1 MGADLD
7 QQRGKA
13 GQRGEDRAGQRGGPV
28 PVRPTVRAL
37 IYAERFGPQRRVN
50 GISLL
55 LAHNFS
61 QRFQGIRMV
70 LPGSS
75 PAAAWSWTAG
85 RSASGRR

>member
-1 MGADLD
+1 M
-7 QQRGKA
+7 KN
-13 GQRGEDRAGQRGGPV
+13 RATSSMASSASSR
-28 PVRPTVRAL
+28 TVRAL